1 MYQHTVHKVSNVH
14 IHTHIHRTMA
24 AFDAFHKE
32 FVAFQKSFVQDI
44 QKKMTEQNLMT
55 DEIQEFFTRDVLS
68 NLILAKKSRKKAVD
82 NPNKEKTARGKMVSE
97 TIAYIKQMYSEHS
110 PSPQGVMAAA
120 QHMITMMKNDPTME
134 KNDAMLR
141 ATTMVNEKKDT
152 IIFPEITLDAIET
165 PPSEEKPAQPVDDQ
179 VEAEPVEEEPAQ
191 PVDQVEEEPAQLE
204 ETEGVV
210 EKKVKKSKKSKK

>member
-1 MYQHTVHKVSNVH
+1 
-14 IHTHIHRTMA
+14 MA

-55 DEIQEFFTRDVLS
+55 EEIQEFFTRDVLS
-68 NLILAKKSRKKAVD
+68 NLILAKKSRKKATD
-82 NPNKEKTARGKMVSE
+82 KPNKEKTARGKMVSD

-141 ATTMVNEKKDT
+141 ATTMVNEKKET
-152 IIFPEITLDAIET
+152 IVFPEIRLDAIET
-165 PPSEEKPAQPVDDQ
+165 PPS
-179 VEAEPVEEEPAQ
+179 EEEPAQ
-191 PVDQVEEEPAQLE
+191 PVDQVEEVEHVEEEPVQPVDQAE
-204 ETEGVV
+204 EAESVEEERVQRVDQVEEVV